1 MSLNI
6 KWGVETYLNSGTP
19 AEKLILGM
27 PLYGRGFRLQSPDG
41 NPGLYAPSRGA
52 AGIGAEPGYNAI
64 CGLEK
69 QGWTK
74 RWEFDQ
80 KVPFM

>member
-1 MSLNI
+1 MSLNV

-27 PLYGRGFRLQSPDG
+27 PLYGRGFNLRTNGPK
-41 NPGLYAPSRGA
+41 GLYAPSRGA
-52 AGIGAEPGYNAI
+52 ASVGAEPGYNVI